1 MASNVVNNLTSED
14 QIKRQREAYGCTQ
27 EELIEIIKQNV
38 RFISSTD
45 MLVGSMISDVQEMLE
60 RMGDDAER
68 RERYKEMARQTLNRA
83 KFILFNPDIMRVIFE
98 DSKQ

>member
-1 MASNVVNNLTSED
+1 MTSNVMSDLTSEA
-14 QIKRQREAYGCTQ
+14 QLKWQLEAYDCTQ

-38 RFISSTD
+38 RFATSTD
-45 MLVGSMISDVQEMLE
+45 MLVGSMLSDVQEMLE

-98 DSKQ
+98 GSKQ

>member
-1 MASNVVNNLTSED
+1 
-14 QIKRQREAYGCTQ
+14 
-27 EELIEIIKQNV
+27 
-38 RFISSTD
+38 
-45 MLVGSMISDVQEMLE
+45 MISDVQEMLE